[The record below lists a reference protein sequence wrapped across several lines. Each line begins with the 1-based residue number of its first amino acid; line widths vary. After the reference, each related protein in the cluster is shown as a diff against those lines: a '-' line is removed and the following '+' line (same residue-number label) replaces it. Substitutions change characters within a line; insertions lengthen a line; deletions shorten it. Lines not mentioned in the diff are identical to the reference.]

1 MPLLRATTFG
11 ALEVNVT
18 PSMGHSF
25 IDNNDVYGSHLGV

>member
-1 MPLLRATTFG
+1 MPLLRAIAFG

-25 IDNNDVYGSHLGV
+25 IDPS